1 MSILKN
7 IFAKKEK
14 PIHTIEEFWQWFQEN
29 ESTFY
34 NVVKKRESIEEQ
46 FFDCLGPKLQE
57 IREGVYFLS
66 GMMDD
71 DTAELIFTPDGIVKN
86 VAFIEDL
93 VQAAPQVARWKFTAL
108 KPAVDINRFNI
119 RMNNYEF
126 SKEKIHFYAVE
137 HPAYPDEVDLVIVYD
152 DFVERDR
159 SVITNGIYIFLDNFL
174 GELNA
179 ITSIDNLNVVG
190 PDQAA
195 GELISILKLKD
206 YLIWR
211 EKEFIEKYDGTRY
224 STENDSYVGLE
235 AELDNGMPL
244 IAMINRTLLDWDAKA
259 SHPWM
264 VRVEIAFQ
272 ANENG
277 FPDEKTYQLLNE
289 FEDELIELLP
299 DAQGYLNVGRE
310 TVDGNRDIFFA
321 CKDFRE
327 PAKVVDQIKKKYS
340 NNFSV
345 SYAIYKDK
353 YWQSF
358 ERYKG

>member
-14 PIHTIEEFWQWFQEN
+14 PIYTIEEFWQWFQEN
-29 ESTFY
+29 EQTFY
-34 NVVKKRESIEEQ
+34 KVVQDRNAIEEK
-46 FFDCLGPKLQE
+46 FFDRLAPKLQE
-57 IREGVYFLS
+57 VREGVYFLS

-71 DTAELIFTPDGIVKN
+71 NTAELIFTPDGIVKN

-93 VQAAPQVARWKFTAL
+93 VQAAPQLPHWKFTAL

-126 SKEKIHFYAVE
+126 SKEKINFYAIE
-137 HPAYPDEVDLVIVYD
+137 HPTYPDEVDLVIVYD
-152 DFVERDR
+152 DFVESDR
-159 SVITNGIYIFLDNFL
+159 PVITNGIYVFLDNFL

-179 ITSIDNLNVVG
+179 ITSIDSLKVIG
-190 PDQAA
+190 LEQAEA
-195 GELISILKLKD
+195 ELIPILKLKD
-206 YLIWR
+206 YLVWR
-211 EKEFIEKYDGTRY
+211 EKEFIEKYEGTRY
-224 STENDSYVGLE
+224 NTENDDYIGLE
-235 AELDNGMPL
+235 AKLDNGMPL

-259 SHPWM
+259 SHPWI
-264 VRVEIAFQ
+264 VRVEIAFK

-277 FPDEKTYQLLNE
+277 FPDEHTYQLLNA
-289 FEDELIELLP
+289 FEDELIEILP
-299 DAQGYLNVGRE
+299 DAQGYLNIGRE

-340 NNFSV
+340 DNFSV